1 MKYDLII
8 NLYLRC
14 TQLDFPNNNVSV
26 KLQIAIS
33 FTSNIL
39 KQFQELAVISDP
51 KGKPNAHI

>member
-26 KLQIAIS
+26 KLQIGIS
-33 FTSNIL
+33 FTSYIL
-39 KQFQELAVISDP
+39 KQFQELAVISNP
-51 KGKPNAHI
+51 KGNAYT